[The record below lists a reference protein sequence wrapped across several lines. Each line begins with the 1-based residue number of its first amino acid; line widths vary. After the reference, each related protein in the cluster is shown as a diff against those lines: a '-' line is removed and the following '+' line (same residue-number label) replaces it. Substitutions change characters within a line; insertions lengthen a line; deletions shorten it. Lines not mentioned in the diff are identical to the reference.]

1 MSEKNP
7 GMLCKYIETCAFIEC
22 GRTAVPF
29 TAKMTRIKYCELL
42 QHDCARYNA
51 YQFLDAD
58 LVPDGLWPN
67 EEIETL
73 GRLERKLKETHKKA
87 SQE

>member
-1 MSEKNP
+1 MSEEKSA
-7 GMLCKYIETCAFIEC
+7 MLCKYIETCAFIEC
-22 GRTAVPF
+22 GKNAVPF
-29 TAKMTRIKYCELL
+29 TAKMTRIKYCEQL

-51 YQFLDAD
+51 YQFLDVE
-58 LVPDGLWPN
+58 LVPEGLWPN

-73 GRLERKLKETHKKA
+73 GRLEKKLKETHQKT

>member
-7 GMLCKYIETCAFIEC
+7 VMLCKYIETCAFIEC

-51 YQFLDAD
+51 YQFLHAD
-58 LVPDGLWPN
+58 LVPDGLWPS

-73 GRLERKLKETHKKA
+73 GRLERKIKETHKEA
-87 SQE
+87 SHE